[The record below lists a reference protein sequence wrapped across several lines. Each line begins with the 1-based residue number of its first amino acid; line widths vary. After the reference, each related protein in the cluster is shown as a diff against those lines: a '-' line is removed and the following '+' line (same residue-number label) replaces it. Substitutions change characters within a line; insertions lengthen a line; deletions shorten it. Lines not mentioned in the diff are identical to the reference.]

1 MKPKTKP
8 TQEQTDAE
16 MKKLLA
22 EAPAIVENAIARG
35 WIKPPKFR
43 LTDAQIESSL
53 KRVH

>member
-1 MKPKTKP
+1 MKPKPKP
-8 TQEQTDAE
+8 TQQQIDAE
-16 MKKLLA
+16 MRKLLV
-22 EAPAIVENAIARG
+22 EAPEIVANAIARG